1 MKDFYLYSWFLYDLI
16 FNEEITKMSKSYYYL
31 LQAVERIIFEDKFY
45 YNLSR
50 GYGRRF
56 PFQK

>member
-1 MKDFYLYSWFLYDLI
+1 M
-16 FNEEITKMSKSYYYL
+16 KMSKSYYYL